1 MDAEIL
7 LSFIFEVVFHGRSSL
22 MGGHLPLE
30 VVLILSFH
38 NIWLGLL
45 SLSFKF
51 GKDHVLWRSPSIG
64 GRLPLEV
71 VFHWRSSSIGGRLH

>member
-1 MDAEIL
+1 MVFKIFL
-7 LSFIFEVVFHGRSSL
+7 LFIFEVVFHGMSSL

-45 SLSFKF
+45 CLNLNF
-51 GKDHVLWRSPSIG
+51 GQDPNIAS
-64 GRLPLEV
+64 
-71 VFHWRSSSIGGRLH
+71 